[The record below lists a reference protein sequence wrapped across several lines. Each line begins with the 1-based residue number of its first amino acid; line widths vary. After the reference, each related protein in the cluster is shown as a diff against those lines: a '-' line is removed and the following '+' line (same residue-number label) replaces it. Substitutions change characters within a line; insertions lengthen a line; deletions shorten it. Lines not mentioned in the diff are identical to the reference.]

1 MAGRGKVWLVGAGPG
16 DPGLLT
22 LKAARALAQCDV
34 LVYDYLASPAIVALA
49 PPDCEKIYAGKQ
61 AGAHTLSQDEITALI
76 VRLGS
81 AGKNVVRLKGGDVF
95 VFARGGEEARAL
107 ADAGVPFEIVP
118 GITSAIAAPAYAGIP
133 VTHRDHNTAF
143 TIATGHE
150 DPTKGYSSLDFAKL
164 ANPKATTIFLM
175 AMGNLAGIVGELRA
189 HGLPGTTPV
198 AIVHEGTKP
207 SQRVVT
213 ATIDTIVAEVA
224 RSGIGAPAI
233 VVIGDVVTERE
244 HLRWFDLQP
253 LFGKRVLVTRPAHQA
268 GNFATR
274 LWEAGAEPI
283 VAPTIAIGPP
293 SDPQPARDAVAQ
305 VRDYAWVA
313 FTSRNG
319 VDAFFDRLGE
329 LGSVTGRMHA
339 TLSSAPDDPDFAP
352 EEPTVE
358 TISLLIATIDE
369 LIERTFD
376 DLPDLP
382 QLAAIAGRGEE
393 VRDHLRSLSHIG
405 VRGRLIR
412 VHGDYH
418 LGQTVL
424 GSDGWVILDFEGEP
438 ARPLLER
445 RRKRSPLRD
454 VAGMLRSFSYAAAA
468 AEFQRGARVPDGWE
482 QEARAR
488 FLEGYMASAD
498 PAILPIGQASVEKL
512 LAILELE
519 RALYELT
526 YDLNNRPDWVPIPV
540 ASITR
545 LLRRPEA

>member
-1 MAGRGKVWLVGAGPG
+1 MWLVGAGPG

-49 PPDCEKIYAGKQ
+49 PPDCEKIYAGKK
-61 AGAHTLSQDEITALI
+61 AGAHALSQDEITALI
-76 VRLGS
+76 VRLG
-81 AGKNVVRLKGGDVF
+81 GEGRKVVRLKGGDVF

-107 ADAGVPFEIVP
+107 AEAGIPFEIVP

-164 ANPKATTIFLM
+164 ANPKATTIFVM

-198 AIVHEGTKP
+198 GIVHEGTKP

-224 RSGIGAPAI
+224 RTGIGAPAV
-233 VVIGDVVTERE
+233 VVIGDVVSERE

-268 GNFATR
+268 DDFAAR

-283 VAPTIAIGPP
+283 VAPAIAIGPP
-293 SDPQPARDAVAQ
+293 SDPQAARDAVAQ

-329 LGSVTGRMHA
+329 LGRDARALGDVKIAAIGPKTAEALAARGIRVDLVPPEYVNEAVAAELLAHTAAGDRVLVFRAEEAREVLPQTLRDLGRVVDVVAAYA
-339 TLSSAPDDPDFAP
+339 TRPIDDPDLGAKAERADIVTFTSSS
-352 EEPTVE
+352 TVGGF
-358 TISLLIATIDE
+358 IHNVPAAARLLAGKTV
-369 LIERTFD
+369 
-376 DLPDLP
+376 
-382 QLAAIAGRGEE
+382 AAIGPITAQTARDAG
-393 VRDHLRSLSHIG
+393 
-405 VRGRLIR
+405 IR
-412 VHGDYH
+412 V
-418 LGQTVL
+418 
-424 GSDGWVILDFEGEP
+424 
-438 ARPLLER
+438 
-445 RRKRSPLRD
+445 D
-454 VAGMLRSFSYAAAA
+454 VVA
-468 AEFQRGARVPDGWE
+468 AEFTV
-482 QEARAR
+482 
-488 FLEGYMASAD
+488 EG
-498 PAILPIGQASVEKL
+498 LV
-512 LAILELE
+512 
-519 RALYELT
+519 RALAG
-526 YDLNNRPDWVPIPV
+526 DPV
-540 ASITR
+540 A
-545 LLRRPEA
+545 

>member
-1 MAGRGKVWLVGAGPG
+1 VWLVGAGPG

-49 PPDCEKIYAGKQ
+49 PPDCEKIYAGKK
-61 AGAHTLSQDEITALI
+61 AGAHALSQDEITALI
-76 VRLGS
+76 VRLG
-81 AGKNVVRLKGGDVF
+81 GEGRKVVRLKGGDVF

-107 ADAGVPFEIVP
+107 AEAGIPFEIVP

-164 ANPKATTIFLM
+164 ANPKATTIFVM

-198 AIVHEGTKP
+198 GIVHEGTKP

-224 RSGIGAPAI
+224 RTGIGAPAV
-233 VVIGDVVTERE
+233 VVIGDVVSERE

-268 GNFATR
+268 DDFAAR

-283 VAPTIAIGPP
+283 VAPAIAIGPP
-293 SDPQPARDAVAQ
+293 SDPQAARDAVAQ

-329 LGSVTGRMHA
+329 LGRDARALGDVKIAAIGPKTAEALAARGIRVDLVPPEYVNEAVAAELLAHTAAGDRVLVFRAEEAREVLPQTLRDLGRVVDVVAAYA
-339 TLSSAPDDPDFAP
+339 TRPIDDPDLGAKAERADIVTFTSSS
-352 EEPTVE
+352 TVGGF
-358 TISLLIATIDE
+358 IHNVPAAARLLAGKTV
-369 LIERTFD
+369 
-376 DLPDLP
+376 
-382 QLAAIAGRGEE
+382 AAIGPITAQTARDAG
-393 VRDHLRSLSHIG
+393 
-405 VRGRLIR
+405 IR
-412 VHGDYH
+412 V
-418 LGQTVL
+418 
-424 GSDGWVILDFEGEP
+424 
-438 ARPLLER
+438 
-445 RRKRSPLRD
+445 D
-454 VAGMLRSFSYAAAA
+454 VVA
-468 AEFQRGARVPDGWE
+468 AEFTV
-482 QEARAR
+482 
-488 FLEGYMASAD
+488 EG
-498 PAILPIGQASVEKL
+498 LV
-512 LAILELE
+512 
-519 RALYELT
+519 RALAG
-526 YDLNNRPDWVPIPV
+526 DPV
-540 ASITR
+540 A
-545 LLRRPEA
+545 